1 MTASMN
7 CEVVAVGTELLL
19 GQIVDTNS
27 SWIGERLAE
36 AGIDS
41 FHQTKVGDNFGRM
54 FAVISQA
61 VERSDAVIVCGGLG
75 PTHDDIT
82 REVLAAVMGAE
93 LVINEAAADR
103 IRSIFTDR
111 GREMPE
117 NNLRQALVPAGAEV
131 SPMIPGTAP
140 GLCCP
145 VGAGGGRGET
155 GGKTGGEAETVPAAG
170 GASEPATPA
179 TPAQKVIY
187 AVPGV
192 PWEMK
197 VLMEEWVMPDL
208 AERAGI
214 TQVIKSRTLHTWG
227 DSESGLAEK
236 LAGDIARLDESGH
249 ATIAFLASVQDGL
262 KVRITAKAA
271 SAEAAQEIL
280 DAEEQT
286 IRKSMLPGS
295 VFGTD
300 GETMEEAVLKLC
312 RQKGETLATAES
324 LTGGMVAAKLASV
337 PGASDVF
344 KGGIVSYAP
353 EVKYAMLGVPEGPVV
368 SVAAAEQMA
377 LGACEALDATCA
389 VATTGVAGPD
399 PLEGHPPGTV
409 CIATA
414 INGKVES
421 MKAELPFAREQVQQF
436 TTLTALNNL
445 RRRLEG

>member
-1 MTASMN
+1 MAANMN

-54 FAVISQA
+54 LAVISQA

-145 VGAGGGRGET
+145 VGAD
-155 GGKTGGEAETVPAAG
+155 PA
-170 GASEPATPA
+170 P
-179 TPAQKVIY
+179 KVIY

-208 AERAGI
+208 AKRAGI

-262 KVRITAKAA
+262 KVRITAKAP

-286 IRKSMLPGS
+286 VRKSMLPGS
-295 VFGTD
+295 VFGID
-300 GETMEEAVLKLC
+300 GETMESAVLKLC
-312 RQKGETLATAES
+312 RRMGETLATAES

-353 EVKYAMLGVPEGPVV
+353 EVKFNMLGVPEGPVV

-377 LGACEALDATCA
+377 LGACETLGATCA

-414 INGKVES
+414 IAGKVES

>member
-1 MTASMN
+1 MN

-54 FAVISQA
+54 LAVISQA
-61 VERSDAVIVCGGLG
+61 VERSDAVIICGGLG

-93 LVINEAAADR
+93 LVINESVADR
-103 IRSIFTDR
+103 IRSIFADR

-145 VGAGGGRGET
+145 VGAGGAAEEEA
-155 GGKTGGEAETVPAAG
+155 GGEANARRATAAE
-170 GASEPATPA
+170 APTPA
-179 TPAQKVIY
+179 PAKVIY

-208 AERAGI
+208 AKRAGI

-262 KVRITAKAA
+262 KVRITAKAS

-280 DAEEQT
+280 EAEEQT

-295 VFGTD
+295 VFGID
-300 GETMEEAVLKLC
+300 GETMESAVLKLC
-312 RQKGETLATAES
+312 RRNGETLATAES

-377 LGACEALDATCA
+377 LGACEALNATCA

-414 INGKVES
+414 IGGKVES

>member
-1 MTASMN
+1 MAANMN

-145 VGAGGGRGET
+145 VG
-155 GGKTGGEAETVPAAG
+155 VD
-170 GASEPATPA
+170 TPA
-179 TPAQKVIY
+179 PPKVIY

-208 AERAGI
+208 AQRAGI

-262 KVRITAKAA
+262 KVRITAKAP
-271 SAEAAQEIL
+271 SAESAKQIL

-286 IRKSMLPGS
+286 IRQSITPGS

-300 GETMEEAVLKLC
+300 GETMESAVLKLC
-312 RQKGETLATAES
+312 RQHGETLATAES
-324 LTGGMVAAKLASV
+324 LTGGMVAAKLTSV

-353 EVKYAMLGVPEGPVV
+353 EAKFALLGVPEGPVV

-377 LGACEALDATCA
+377 LGACEALGATCA
-389 VATTGVAGPD
+389 IATTGVAGPD

-409 CIATA
+409 CLATA
-414 INGKVES
+414 IGGKAES
-421 MKAELPFAREQVQQF
+421 MKAELPFTREQVQQF
-436 TTLTALNNL
+436 ATLTILNNL
-445 RRRLEG
+445 RRRLEETVD

>member
-1 MTASMN
+1 MN

-93 LVINEAAADR
+93 LVINESAADR

-145 VGAGGGRGET
+145 VGAGAGERTGEEGGAGGET
-155 GGKTGGEAETVPAAG
+155 
-170 GASEPATPA
+170 ASEPAAPA
-179 TPAQKVIY
+179 PAKVIY

-262 KVRITAKAA
+262 KVRITAKAS

-280 DAEEQT
+280 EAEEQT

-295 VFGTD
+295 VFGVD

-312 RQKGETLATAES
+312 RRNGETLATAES

-377 LGACEALDATCA
+377 LGACEALNATCA

-414 INGKVES
+414 IAGKVES

>member
-1 MTASMN
+1 MAANMN

-41 FHQTKVGDNFGRM
+41 FHQTKVGDNFARM

-82 REVLAAVMGAE
+82 REVLAAVMGTE

-111 GREMPE
+111 GREMPD
-117 NNLRQALVPAGAEV
+117 NNLRQALVPAGAQV

-140 GLCCP
+140 GMCCP
-145 VGAGGGRGET
+145 VGA
-155 GGKTGGEAETVPAAG
+155 
-170 GASEPATPA
+170 
-179 TPAQKVIY
+179 KVIY

-208 AERAGI
+208 AQRAGI

-236 LAGDIARLDESGH
+236 LAGDIARLDESGR

-262 KVRITAKAA
+262 KVRITAKAP
-271 SAEAAQEIL
+271 SAEAVKQIL

-286 IRKSMLPGS
+286 IRQSITPGS
-295 VFGTD
+295 VFGID
-300 GETMEEAVLKLC
+300 GETMESAVLKLC
-312 RQKGETLATAES
+312 RQQGETLATAES
-324 LTGGMVAAKLASV
+324 LTGGMIAAKLTSV
-337 PGASDVF
+337 TGASDVF

-353 EVKYAMLGVPEGPVV
+353 EAKFAILGVPEGPVV
-368 SVAAAEQMA
+368 STAAAEQMA
-377 LGACEALDATCA
+377 IGACEALGATCA

-409 CIATA
+409 CLATA
-414 INGKVES
+414 IGGKAES
-421 MKAELPFAREQVQQF
+421 MKAELPFTREQVQQF
-436 TTLTALNNL
+436 ATLTALNNL
-445 RRRLEG
+445 RRRLEGSVG

>member
-1 MTASMN
+1 MAANMN

-41 FHQTKVGDNFGRM
+41 FHQTKVGDNFARM

-82 REVLAAVMGAE
+82 REVLAAVMGTE

-111 GREMPE
+111 GREMPD
-117 NNLRQALVPAGAEV
+117 NNLRQALVPAGAQV

-145 VGAGGGRGET
+145 VGAD
-155 GGKTGGEAETVPAAG
+155 
-170 GASEPATPA
+170 TPA
-179 TPAQKVIY
+179 HPKVIY

-208 AERAGI
+208 AQRAGI

-236 LAGDIARLDESGH
+236 LAGDIARLDESGR

-262 KVRITAKAA
+262 KVRITAKAP
-271 SAEAAQEIL
+271 SAEAAKQIL

-286 IRKSMLPGS
+286 IRQSITPGS
-295 VFGTD
+295 VFGID
-300 GETMEEAVLKLC
+300 GETMESAVLKLC
-312 RQKGETLATAES
+312 RQQGETLATAES
-324 LTGGMVAAKLASV
+324 LTGGMIAAKLTSV

-353 EVKYAMLGVPEGPVV
+353 EAKFAILGVPEGPVV
-368 SVAAAEQMA
+368 STAAAEQMA
-377 LGACEALDATCA
+377 IGACEALGATCA

-409 CIATA
+409 CLATA
-414 INGKVES
+414 IGGKAES
-421 MKAELPFAREQVQQF
+421 MKAELPFTREQIQQF
-436 TTLTALNNL
+436 ATLTALNNL
-445 RRRLEG
+445 RRRLEGSVG

>member
-1 MTASMN
+1 MAANMN

-145 VGAGGGRGET
+145 VGA
-155 GGKTGGEAETVPAAG
+155 
-170 GASEPATPA
+170 
-179 TPAQKVIY
+179 KVIY

-208 AERAGI
+208 AQRAGI

-262 KVRITAKAA
+262 KVRITAKAP
-271 SAEAAQEIL
+271 SAEAAKQIL

-286 IRKSMLPGS
+286 IRQSITPGS
-295 VFGTD
+295 VFGID
-300 GETMEEAVLKLC
+300 GETMESAVLKLC
-312 RQKGETLATAES
+312 RQQGETLATAES
-324 LTGGMVAAKLASV
+324 LTGGMVAAKLTSV

-353 EVKYAMLGVPEGPVV
+353 EAKFALLGVPEGPVV
-368 SVAAAEQMA
+368 STAAAEQMA
-377 LGACEALDATCA
+377 LGACKALAATCA
-389 VATTGVAGPD
+389 IATTGVAGPD
-399 PLEGHPPGTV
+399 PLEGHPSGTV
-409 CIATA
+409 CLATA
-414 INGKVES
+414 IGGKAES
-421 MKAELPFAREQVQQF
+421 MKAELPFTREQIQQF
-436 TTLTALNNL
+436 ATLTVLNNL
-445 RRRLEG
+445 RRRLEETAD

>member
-1 MTASMN
+1 MN

-27 SWIGERLAE
+27 SWIGERLAD

-93 LVINEAAADR
+93 LVINESAADR

-145 VGAGGGRGET
+145 VGGGAGTGERTGGEGGAGGGT
-155 GGKTGGEAETVPAAG
+155 
-170 GASEPATPA
+170 ASEPAAPA
-179 TPAQKVIY
+179 PAKVIY

-208 AERAGI
+208 AKRAGI

-262 KVRITAKAA
+262 KVRITAKAS

-280 DAEEQT
+280 EAEEQT

-295 VFGTD
+295 VFGVD
-300 GETMEEAVLKLC
+300 GETMEQAVLKLC
-312 RQKGETLATAES
+312 RRNGETLATAES

-377 LGACEALDATCA
+377 LGACEALNATCA

-414 INGKVES
+414 IAGKVES

>member
-1 MTASMN
+1 MAANMN

-145 VGAGGGRGET
+145 VGAGGG
-155 GGKTGGEAETVPAAG
+155 GGAGPKSEAAGVPEAEV
-170 GASEPATPA
+170 GAKSEPDTPA
-179 TPAQKVIY
+179 PKVIY

-208 AERAGI
+208 AKRAGI

-262 KVRITAKAA
+262 KVRITAKAS

-295 VFGTD
+295 VFGID
-300 GETMEEAVLKLC
+300 GETMEAAVLKLC
-312 RQKGETLATAES
+312 RQMGETLATAES

-353 EVKYAMLGVPEGPVV
+353 EVKFNMLGVPEGPVV

-377 LGACEALDATCA
+377 LGACETLGATCA

-414 INGKVES
+414 IGGKVES

-445 RRRLEG
+445 RRRLEGG

>member
-1 MTASMN
+1 
-7 CEVVAVGTELLL
+7 
-19 GQIVDTNS
+19 
-27 SWIGERLAE
+27 
-36 AGIDS
+36 
-41 FHQTKVGDNFGRM
+41 
-54 FAVISQA
+54 
-61 VERSDAVIVCGGLG
+61 
-75 PTHDDIT
+75 
-82 REVLAAVMGAE
+82 MGAE

-145 VGAGGGRGET
+145 VGGGGGEGT
-155 GGKTGGEAETVPAAG
+155 GRETAAEAETEA
-170 GASEPATPA
+170 ATPA
-179 TPAQKVIY
+179 PPKVIY

-208 AERAGI
+208 AQRAGI

-262 KVRITAKAA
+262 KVRITAKAP
-271 SAEAAQEIL
+271 SAEAAKQIL

-286 IRKSMLPGS
+286 IRQSITPGS
-295 VFGTD
+295 VFGID
-300 GETMEEAVLKLC
+300 GETMESAVLKLC
-312 RQKGETLATAES
+312 RQQGETLAIAES
-324 LTGGMVAAKLASV
+324 LTGGMVAAKLTSV

-353 EVKYAMLGVPEGPVV
+353 EAKFALLGVPEGPVV
-368 SVAAAEQMA
+368 STAAAEQMA
-377 LGACEALDATCA
+377 LGACEALGATCA
-389 VATTGVAGPD
+389 IATTGVAGPD

-409 CIATA
+409 CLATV
-414 INGKVES
+414 IGGKAES
-421 MKAELPFAREQVQQF
+421 MKAELPFTREQVQQF
-436 TTLTALNNL
+436 ATLTILNNL

>member
-1 MTASMN
+1 MN

-61 VERSDAVIVCGGLG
+61 VERSDAVIICGGLG

-93 LVINEAAADR
+93 LVINESAADR

-145 VGAGGGRGET
+145 VGAGGEAREEA
-155 GGKTGGEAETVPAAG
+155 GGEGSARRATATEAP
-170 GASEPATPA
+170 TPA
-179 TPAQKVIY
+179 PAKVIY

-208 AERAGI
+208 AKRAGI

-262 KVRITAKAA
+262 KVRITAKAS

-280 DAEEQT
+280 EAEEQT

-295 VFGTD
+295 VFGID
-300 GETMEEAVLKLC
+300 GETMEAAVLKLC
-312 RQKGETLATAES
+312 RQNGETLATAES

-377 LGACEALDATCA
+377 LGACEALNATCA

-414 INGKVES
+414 IGGKVES

>member
-1 MTASMN
+1 MAANMN

-145 VGAGGGRGET
+145 VGAGGGGET
-155 GGKTGGEAETVPAAG
+155 GGESEAAGVPEAEAG
-170 GASEPATPA
+170 AKSVPATPA
-179 TPAQKVIY
+179 PKVIY

-208 AERAGI
+208 AKRAGI

-262 KVRITAKAA
+262 KVRITAKAP

-295 VFGTD
+295 VFGID
-300 GETMEEAVLKLC
+300 GETMEAAVLKLC
-312 RQKGETLATAES
+312 RQMGETLATAES

-353 EVKYAMLGVPEGPVV
+353 EVKFNMLGVPEGPVV

-377 LGACEALDATCA
+377 LGACETLGATCA

-414 INGKVES
+414 IGGKVES

>member
-1 MTASMN
+1 MN

-82 REVLAAVMGAE
+82 REVLTAVMGAE
-93 LVINEAAADR
+93 LVINESAADR

-145 VGAGGGRGET
+145 VGGGGGAGERTGGEGGAGGGT
-155 GGKTGGEAETVPAAG
+155 
-170 GASEPATPA
+170 ASEPAAPA
-179 TPAQKVIY
+179 PAKVIY

-208 AERAGI
+208 AKRAGI

-262 KVRITAKAA
+262 KVRITAKAS

-280 DAEEQT
+280 EAEEQT

-295 VFGTD
+295 VFGVD

-312 RQKGETLATAES
+312 RRNGETLATAES

-377 LGACEALDATCA
+377 LGACEALNATCA

-414 INGKVES
+414 IAGKVES

>member
-1 MTASMN
+1 MN

-41 FHQTKVGDNFGRM
+41 FHQTKVGDNFDRM

-61 VERSDAVIVCGGLG
+61 VERSDAVVVCGGLG

-82 REVLAAVMGAE
+82 REVLAAIMGTE
-93 LVINEAAADR
+93 LVINEVVAER

-111 GREMPE
+111 GREMPG
-117 NNLRQALVPAGAEV
+117 NNLRQALVPAGSHV

-145 VGAGGGRGET
+145 VGESSGE
-155 GGKTGGEAETVPAAG
+155 
-170 GASEPATPA
+170 SS
-179 TPAQKVIY
+179 KVIY

-197 VLMEEWVMPDL
+197 VLMEQWVMPDL

-262 KVRITAKAA
+262 KVRITAKA
-271 SAEAAQEIL
+271 SSSEAVSQIL
-280 DAEEQT
+280 DAEEHI
-286 IRKSMLPGS
+286 IRQSITPGS
-295 VFGTD
+295 VFGVD
-300 GETMEEAVLKLC
+300 GETMESAVLKLC
-312 RQKGETLATAES
+312 RQGGETLATAES

-344 KGGIVSYAP
+344 KGGIVSYAS
-353 EVKYAMLGVPEGPVV
+353 EVKFNLLGVPVGPVV
-368 SVAAAEQMA
+368 SVATAEQMA
-377 LGACEALDATCA
+377 LGACEVLGATCA

-414 INGKVES
+414 VRGEVES
-421 MKAELPFAREQVQQF
+421 MQAELPFSREQVQQF
-436 TTLTALNNL
+436 STLTALNNL
-445 RRRLEG
+445 RRRLE

>member
-1 MTASMN
+1 MN

-145 VGAGGGRGET
+145 VGA
-155 GGKTGGEAETVPAAG
+155 
-170 GASEPATPA
+170 
-179 TPAQKVIY
+179 KVIY

-208 AERAGI
+208 AQRAGI

-262 KVRITAKAA
+262 KVRITAKAP
-271 SAEAAQEIL
+271 SAEAAKQIL

-286 IRKSMLPGS
+286 IRQSITPGS
-295 VFGTD
+295 VFGID
-300 GETMEEAVLKLC
+300 GETMESAVLKLC
-312 RQKGETLATAES
+312 RQQGETLATAES
-324 LTGGMVAAKLASV
+324 LTGGMVAAKLTSV

-353 EVKYAMLGVPEGPVV
+353 ESKFNLLGVPEGPVV
-368 SVAAAEQMA
+368 STAAAEQMA
-377 LGACEALDATCA
+377 LGACEALAATCA
-389 VATTGVAGPD
+389 IATTGVAGPD

-409 CIATA
+409 CLATA
-414 INGKVES
+414 IGGKAES
-421 MKAELPFAREQVQQF
+421 MKAELPFTREQVQQF
-436 TTLTALNNL
+436 ATLTVLNNL
-445 RRRLEG
+445 RRRLEGGDSREC

>member
-1 MTASMN
+1 MAANMN

-61 VERSDAVIVCGGLG
+61 MERSDAVIVCGGLG

-145 VGAGGGRGET
+145 VGA
-155 GGKTGGEAETVPAAG
+155 
-170 GASEPATPA
+170 
-179 TPAQKVIY
+179 KVIY

-208 AERAGI
+208 AQRAGI

-262 KVRITAKAA
+262 KVRITAKAP
-271 SAEAAQEIL
+271 SAEAAKQIL

-286 IRKSMLPGS
+286 IRQSITPGS
-295 VFGTD
+295 VFGID
-300 GETMEEAVLKLC
+300 GETMESAVLKLC
-312 RQKGETLATAES
+312 RQQGETLAIAES
-324 LTGGMVAAKLASV
+324 LTGGMVAAKLTSV

-353 EVKYAMLGVPEGPVV
+353 EAKFNLLGVPEGPVV
-368 SVAAAEQMA
+368 STAAAEQMA
-377 LGACEALDATCA
+377 LGACEALGATCA
-389 VATTGVAGPD
+389 IATTGVAGPD

-409 CIATA
+409 CLATA
-414 INGKVES
+414 IGGKAES
-421 MKAELPFAREQVQQF
+421 MKAELPFTREQVQQF
-436 TTLTALNNL
+436 ATLTALNNL
-445 RRRLEG
+445 RRRLEGG

>member
-1 MTASMN
+1 MN

-93 LVINEAAADR
+93 LVINESAADR

-145 VGAGGGRGET
+145 VGAGAGTGEEARGEGGAGRGT
-155 GGKTGGEAETVPAAG
+155 AAEPAA
-170 GASEPATPA
+170 PA
-179 TPAQKVIY
+179 KVIY

-262 KVRITAKAA
+262 KVRITAKAS

-280 DAEEQT
+280 EAEEQT

-295 VFGTD
+295 VFGID

-312 RQKGETLATAES
+312 RRNGETLATAES

-414 INGKVES
+414 IAGKVES

>member
-1 MTASMN
+1 ML
-7 CEVVAVGTELLL
+7 E
-19 GQIVDTNS
+19 
-27 SWIGERLAE
+27 AE
-36 AGIDS
+36 AGA
-41 FHQTKVGDNFGRM
+41 K
-54 FAVISQA
+54 
-61 VERSDAVIVCGGLG
+61 SDA
-75 PTHDDIT
+75 
-82 REVLAAVMGAE
+82 
-93 LVINEAAADR
+93 
-103 IRSIFTDR
+103 
-111 GREMPE
+111 
-117 NNLRQALVPAGAEV
+117 
-131 SPMIPGTAP
+131 
-140 GLCCP
+140 
-145 VGAGGGRGET
+145 
-155 GGKTGGEAETVPAAG
+155 
-170 GASEPATPA
+170 ATPA
-179 TPAQKVIY
+179 PKVIY

-208 AERAGI
+208 AKRAGI

-262 KVRITAKAA
+262 KVRITAKAP

-295 VFGTD
+295 VFGID
-300 GETMEEAVLKLC
+300 GETMESAVLKLC
-312 RQKGETLATAES
+312 RRKGETLATAES

-353 EVKYAMLGVPEGPVV
+353 EVKFNMLGVPEGPS
-368 SVAAAEQMA
+368 SVGGSRRAN
-377 LGACEALDATCA
+377 
-389 VATTGVAGPD
+389 GPRSLRNPRSHLRRSHHRRSRPR

-414 INGKVES
+414 IAGKVES

-445 RRRLEG
+445 RRRLEGG

>member
-1 MTASMN
+1 MN

-61 VERSDAVIVCGGLG
+61 VERSDAVIICGGLG

-93 LVINEAAADR
+93 LVINESAADR

-145 VGAGGGRGET
+145 VGAGGAAEEEA
-155 GGKTGGEAETVPAAG
+155 GGEANARRATAAE
-170 GASEPATPA
+170 APTPA
-179 TPAQKVIY
+179 PAKVIY

-208 AERAGI
+208 AKRAGI

-262 KVRITAKAA
+262 KVRITAKAS

-280 DAEEQT
+280 EAEEQT

-295 VFGTD
+295 VFGVD
-300 GETMEEAVLKLC
+300 GETMESAVLKLC
-312 RQKGETLATAES
+312 RQNGETLATAES

-344 KGGIVSYAP
+344 KGGIVGYAP

-377 LGACEALDATCA
+377 LGACEALNATCA
-389 VATTGVAGPD
+389 IATTGVAGPD

-414 INGKVES
+414 IGGKVES

-445 RRRLEG
+445 RRRLEGG

>member
-1 MTASMN
+1 MAANMN

-41 FHQTKVGDNFGRM
+41 FHQTKVGDNFARM

-82 REVLAAVMGAE
+82 REVLAAVMGTE

-111 GREMPE
+111 GREMPD

-131 SPMIPGTAP
+131 SPTIPGTAP

-145 VGAGGGRGET
+145 VGAD
-155 GGKTGGEAETVPAAG
+155 
-170 GASEPATPA
+170 TPA
-179 TPAQKVIY
+179 HPKVIY

-208 AERAGI
+208 AQRAGI

-262 KVRITAKAA
+262 KVRITAKAP
-271 SAEAAQEIL
+271 SAEAAKQIL

-286 IRKSMLPGS
+286 VRQSITPGS
-295 VFGTD
+295 VFGID
-300 GETMEEAVLKLC
+300 GETMESAVLKLC
-312 RQKGETLATAES
+312 RQQGETLATAES
-324 LTGGMVAAKLASV
+324 LTGGLVAAKLTSV

-353 EVKYAMLGVPEGPVV
+353 EAKFAILGVPEGPVV
-368 SVAAAEQMA
+368 STAAAEQMA
-377 LGACEALDATCA
+377 LGACEVLGSTCA

-409 CIATA
+409 CLATA
-414 INGKVES
+414 IGGKAES
-421 MKAELPFAREQVQQF
+421 MKAELPFTREQVQQF
-436 TTLTALNNL
+436 ATLTALNNL

>member
-1 MTASMN
+1 MAANMN

-41 FHQTKVGDNFGRM
+41 FHQTKVGDNFARM

-82 REVLAAVMGAE
+82 REVLAAVMGTE

-111 GREMPE
+111 GREMPD
-117 NNLRQALVPAGAEV
+117 NNLRQALVPAGAQV
-131 SPMIPGTAP
+131 SSMIPGTAP

-145 VGAGGGRGET
+145 VGAD
-155 GGKTGGEAETVPAAG
+155 
-170 GASEPATPA
+170 TPA
-179 TPAQKVIY
+179 HPKVIY

-208 AERAGI
+208 AQRAGI

-262 KVRITAKAA
+262 KVRITAKAP
-271 SAEAAQEIL
+271 SAEAAKQIL

-286 IRKSMLPGS
+286 IRQSITPGS
-295 VFGTD
+295 VFGID
-300 GETMEEAVLKLC
+300 GETMESAVLKLC
-312 RQKGETLATAES
+312 RQQGETLATAES
-324 LTGGMVAAKLASV
+324 LTGGLVAAKLTSV

-353 EVKYAMLGVPEGPVV
+353 EAKFALLGVPEGPVV
-368 SVAAAEQMA
+368 STAAAEQMA
-377 LGACEALDATCA
+377 LGACEALGATCA

-409 CIATA
+409 CLATA
-414 INGKVES
+414 IGGKAES
-421 MKAELPFAREQVQQF
+421 MKAELPFTREQVQQF
-436 TTLTALNNL
+436 ATLTALNNL
-445 RRRLEG
+445 RRRLEGSVG

>member
-1 MTASMN
+1 MN

-93 LVINEAAADR
+93 LVINESAADR

-145 VGAGGGRGET
+145 VGAGTGER
-155 GGKTGGEAETVPAAG
+155 TGGEGGAG
-170 GASEPATPA
+170 GGTASEPAAPA
-179 TPAQKVIY
+179 PAKVIY

-208 AERAGI
+208 AKRAGI

-262 KVRITAKAA
+262 KVRITAKAS

-280 DAEEQT
+280 EAEEQT

-295 VFGTD
+295 VFGVD

-312 RQKGETLATAES
+312 RRNGETLATAES

-344 KGGIVSYAP
+344 KGGIVGYAP

-377 LGACEALDATCA
+377 LGACEALNATCA

-414 INGKVES
+414 IAGKVES

>member
-1 MTASMN
+1 MN

-93 LVINEAAADR
+93 LVINESAADR

-145 VGAGGGRGET
+145 VGGGAGAGERTGGEGGAGGGT
-155 GGKTGGEAETVPAAG
+155 
-170 GASEPATPA
+170 ASEPAAPA
-179 TPAQKVIY
+179 PAKVIY

-208 AERAGI
+208 AKRAGI

-262 KVRITAKAA
+262 KVRITAKAS

-280 DAEEQT
+280 EAEEQT

-295 VFGTD
+295 VFGID

-312 RQKGETLATAES
+312 RRNGETLATAES

-344 KGGIVSYAP
+344 KGGIVGYAP

-377 LGACEALDATCA
+377 LGACEALNATCA

-414 INGKVES
+414 IAGKVES

>member
-1 MTASMN
+1 MAANMN

-145 VGAGGGRGET
+145 VGA
-155 GGKTGGEAETVPAAG
+155 
-170 GASEPATPA
+170 TPA
-179 TPAQKVIY
+179 PKVIY

-208 AERAGI
+208 AKRAGI

-262 KVRITAKAA
+262 KVRITAKAP

-295 VFGTD
+295 VFGID
-300 GETMEEAVLKLC
+300 GETMESAVLKLC
-312 RQKGETLATAES
+312 RQMGETLATAES

-353 EVKYAMLGVPEGPVV
+353 EVKFNMLGVPEGPVV

-377 LGACEALDATCA
+377 LGACETLGATCA

-414 INGKVES
+414 IAGKVES

-445 RRRLEG
+445 RRRLKG

>member
-1 MTASMN
+1 MAANMN

-103 IRSIFTDR
+103 IGSIFTDR

-145 VGAGGGRGET
+145 VGGGGRTGRETAAGGET
-155 GGKTGGEAETVPAAG
+155 GAEAKSKT
-170 GASEPATPA
+170 ATPA
-179 TPAQKVIY
+179 PPKVIY

-208 AERAGI
+208 AQRAGI

-262 KVRITAKAA
+262 KVRITAKAP
-271 SAEAAQEIL
+271 SAEAAKQIL

-286 IRKSMLPGS
+286 IRQSITPGS

-300 GETMEEAVLKLC
+300 GETMESAVLKLC
-312 RQKGETLATAES
+312 RQHGETLATAES
-324 LTGGMVAAKLASV
+324 LTGGMVAAKLTSV

-353 EVKYAMLGVPEGPVV
+353 EAKFALLGVPEGPVV

-377 LGACEALDATCA
+377 LGACEALGATCA
-389 VATTGVAGPD
+389 IATTGVAGPD

-409 CIATA
+409 CLATA
-414 INGKVES
+414 IGGKAES
-421 MKAELPFAREQVQQF
+421 MKAELPFTREQVQQF
-436 TTLTALNNL
+436 ATLTALNNL

>member
-1 MTASMN
+1 MN

-93 LVINEAAADR
+93 LVINESAADR

-145 VGAGGGRGET
+145 VGAGG
-155 GGKTGGEAETVPAAG
+155 EAEEEAEGEGSARRATATEAPVPA
-170 GASEPATPA
+170 
-179 TPAQKVIY
+179 KVIY

-208 AERAGI
+208 AKRAGI

-262 KVRITAKAA
+262 KVRITAKAS

-280 DAEEQT
+280 EAEEQT

-295 VFGTD
+295 VFGVD
-300 GETMEEAVLKLC
+300 GETMEAAVLKLC

-344 KGGIVSYAP
+344 KGGIVGYAP

-377 LGACEALDATCA
+377 LGACEALNATCA

-414 INGKVES
+414 IGGKVES

>member
-1 MTASMN
+1 MAANMN

-145 VGAGGGRGET
+145 VGA
-155 GGKTGGEAETVPAAG
+155 
-170 GASEPATPA
+170 TPA
-179 TPAQKVIY
+179 PKVIY

-208 AERAGI
+208 AKRAGI

-262 KVRITAKAA
+262 KVRITAKAP

-295 VFGTD
+295 VFGID
-300 GETMEEAVLKLC
+300 GETMESAVLKLC
-312 RQKGETLATAES
+312 RQMGETLATAES

-353 EVKYAMLGVPEGPVV
+353 EVKFNMLGVPEGPVV

-377 LGACEALDATCA
+377 LGACETLGATCA

-414 INGKVES
+414 IAGKVES

>member
-1 MTASMN
+1 MAANMN

-145 VGAGGGRGET
+145 VG
-155 GGKTGGEAETVPAAG
+155 G
-170 GASEPATPA
+170 GAGADTPA
-179 TPAQKVIY
+179 HPKVIY

-208 AERAGI
+208 AQRAGI

-262 KVRITAKAA
+262 KVRITAKAP
-271 SAEAAQEIL
+271 SAEAAKQIL

-286 IRKSMLPGS
+286 IRQSITPGS
-295 VFGTD
+295 VFGID
-300 GETMEEAVLKLC
+300 GETMESAVLKLC
-312 RQKGETLATAES
+312 RQQGETLATAES
-324 LTGGMVAAKLASV
+324 LTGGMVAAKLTSV

-353 EVKYAMLGVPEGPVV
+353 EAKFALLGVPEGPVV
-368 SVAAAEQMA
+368 STAAAEQMA
-377 LGACEALDATCA
+377 LGACEALEATCA

-409 CIATA
+409 CLATA
-414 INGKVES
+414 IGGKAES
-421 MKAELPFAREQVQQF
+421 MKAELPFTREQIQQF
-436 TTLTALNNL
+436 ATLTALNNL
-445 RRRLEG
+445 RRRLEETAGQ

>member
-1 MTASMN
+1 MAANMN

-54 FAVISQA
+54 FAVIAQA

-145 VGAGGGRGET
+145 VGGGEWTGRET
-155 GGKTGGEAETVPAAG
+155 GGKAAAG
-170 GASEPATPA
+170 GGTGAEAKSKTATPA
-179 TPAQKVIY
+179 PTKVIY

-208 AERAGI
+208 AQRAGI

-262 KVRITAKAA
+262 KVRITAKAP
-271 SAEAAQEIL
+271 SAEAAKQIL

-286 IRKSMLPGS
+286 IRQSITPGS

-300 GETMEEAVLKLC
+300 GETMESAVLKLC
-312 RQKGETLATAES
+312 RQQGETLATAES
-324 LTGGMVAAKLASV
+324 LTGGMVAAKLTSV

-344 KGGIVSYAP
+344 KGGIVSYAS
-353 EVKYAMLGVPEGPVV
+353 EAKFALLGVPEGPVV

-377 LGACEALDATCA
+377 LGACEALAATCA
-389 VATTGVAGPD
+389 IATTGVAGPD

-409 CIATA
+409 CLATA
-414 INGKVES
+414 IGGKAES
-421 MKAELPFAREQVQQF
+421 MKAELPFTREQVQQF
-436 TTLTALNNL
+436 ATLTALNNL

>member
-1 MTASMN
+1 MAANMN

-145 VGAGGGRGET
+145 VG
-155 GGKTGGEAETVPAAG
+155 GGEWTGRETAAG
-170 GASEPATPA
+170 GETAAATPA
-179 TPAQKVIY
+179 PSKVIY

-208 AERAGI
+208 AQRAGI

-262 KVRITAKAA
+262 KVRITAKAP
-271 SAEAAQEIL
+271 SAEAAKQIL

-286 IRKSMLPGS
+286 IRQSITPGS

-300 GETMEEAVLKLC
+300 GETMESAVLKLC
-312 RQKGETLATAES
+312 RQQGETLATAES
-324 LTGGMVAAKLASV
+324 LTGGMVAAKLTSV

-353 EVKYAMLGVPEGPVV
+353 EAKFALLGVPEGPVV

-377 LGACEALDATCA
+377 LGACEALAATCA
-389 VATTGVAGPD
+389 IATTGVAGPD

-409 CIATA
+409 CLATA
-414 INGKVES
+414 IGGKAES
-421 MKAELPFAREQVQQF
+421 MKAELPFTREQVQQF
-436 TTLTALNNL
+436 ATLTALNNL

>member
-1 MTASMN
+1 MN

-93 LVINEAAADR
+93 LVINESAADR

-145 VGAGGGRGET
+145 VGAGAGTGERTGEEGG
-155 GGKTGGEAETVPAAG
+155 AG
-170 GASEPATPA
+170 GGTASEPAAPA
-179 TPAQKVIY
+179 PAKVIY

-208 AERAGI
+208 AKRAGI

-262 KVRITAKAA
+262 KVRITAKAS

-280 DAEEQT
+280 EVEEQT

-295 VFGTD
+295 VFGID

-312 RQKGETLATAES
+312 RRNGETLATAES

-377 LGACEALDATCA
+377 LGACEALNATCA

-414 INGKVES
+414 IAGKVES